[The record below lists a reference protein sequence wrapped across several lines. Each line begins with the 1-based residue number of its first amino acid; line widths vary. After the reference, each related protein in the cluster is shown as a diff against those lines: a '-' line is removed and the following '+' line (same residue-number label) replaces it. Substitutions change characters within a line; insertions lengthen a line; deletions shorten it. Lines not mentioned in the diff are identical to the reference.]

1 MDVFIFSGQSNM
13 QGQSERLSENDVV
26 NDAFEYKWLTDEL
39 LPLKN
44 PVGEN
49 ITYSMDRGYDVKPET
64 DITLWLKEHALGA
77 ACYGNTNLVPSFC
90 RTYTE
95 ITKRQALAVHAA
107 KGSTRISEWLPGT
120 QIYDVLIRKARGA
133 IQKVSA
139 ERIFFVWLQGESD
152 AVASVTKAD
161 YKAALHV
168 LCDALKAELGIDL
181 FGIIRV
187 GRFTNDD
194 RDSEIIS
201 AQDEICREDENF
213 AILTDIATKLN
224 KQNEYMNPYV
234 SGHYSAKG
242 LEVLGSAAAE
252 YFCKQKSHRISVI

>member
-1 MDVFIFSGQSNM
+1 M
-13 QGQSERLSENDVV
+13 QGQIETLSEHDIVK
-26 NDAFEYKWLTDEL
+26 DAYEYKWLTDEL

-49 ITYSMDRGYDVKPET
+49 ITYFMDRGDNVTPET
-64 DITLWLKEHALGA
+64 NIPSWLKEHALGA

-90 RTYTE
+90 RTYTD
-95 ITKRQALAVHAA
+95 ITKRQVLAVHAA

-120 QIYDVLIRKARGA
+120 PIYDVLIRKARGA
-133 IQKVSA
+133 IQKVNP

-152 AVASVTKAD
+152 AVASVMKND

-168 LCDALKAELGIDL
+168 LCDALKADLGIDL

-194 RDSEIIS
+194 RDLEIIS
-201 AQDEICREDENF
+201 AQDEICREDEYF
-213 AILTDIATKLN
+213 VMLTDISIELN
-224 KQNEYMNPYV
+224 QKDEYMNPHIK
-234 SGHYSAKG
+234 GHYSAKG
-242 LEVLGSAAAE
+242 LELLGSVAAE
-252 YFCKQKSHRISVI
+252 YLCK

>member
-1 MDVFIFSGQSNM
+1 M
-13 QGQSERLSENDVV
+13 QGQSECLTENDVV
-26 NDAFEYKWLTDEL
+26 NDAYEYKWLTDEL

-49 ITYSMDRGYDVKPET
+49 ITYFMDRGDDVTPET
-64 DITLWLKEHALGA
+64 NIPSWLKQHALGA

-90 RTYTE
+90 RTYTD
-95 ITKRQALAVHAA
+95 ITKRQVLAVHAA

-120 QIYDVLIRKARGA
+120 PIYDVLIRKARGA
-133 IQKVSA
+133 IQKVNP

-152 AVASVTKAD
+152 AVASVMKND

-168 LCDALKAELGIDL
+168 LCDALKADLGIDL

-194 RDSEIIS
+194 RDLEIIS
-201 AQDEICREDENF
+201 AQDEICRENEDF
-213 AILTDIATKLN
+213 VMLTDIATELN
-224 KQNEYMNPYV
+224 QKDEYMNPHIK
-234 SGHYSAKG
+234 GHYSAKG
-242 LEVLGSAAAE
+242 LELLGSVAAE
-252 YFCKQKSHRISVI
+252 YLCK

>member
-1 MDVFIFSGQSNM
+1 MDVIIFSGQSNM

-26 NDAFEYKWLTDEL
+26 NDAYEYKWLADEL
-39 LPLKN
+39 LPLQN

-49 ITYSMDRGYDVKPET
+49 ITYSLSQGEDVTPET
-64 DITLWLKEHALGA
+64 HLSSWLKEHALGA

-95 ITKRQALAVHAA
+95 ITKRQVLAVHAA
-107 KGSTRISEWLPGT
+107 KGSTKISEWLPEAP
-120 QIYDVLIRKARGA
+120 IYDVLTRKARGA
-133 IQKVSA
+133 IQKVNP

-152 AVASVTKAD
+152 AIASVAKDD
-161 YKAALHV
+161 YKADFHV
-168 LCDALKAELGIDL
+168 LCDALKADLGIDL

-194 RDSEIIS
+194 RDIEIIS

-213 AILTDIATKLN
+213 AMLTDIATELN
-224 KQNEYMNPYV
+224 QQNEYMNPHV
-234 SGHYSAKG
+234 KGHYSAKG
-242 LEVLGSAAAE
+242 LELLGSAAA
-252 YFCKQKSHRISVI
+252 KTLGKIK